1 MSKCVF
7 TSHANYVIIIDY
19 MCQFNLTLN
28 PQCQATTTTTTTVSI
43 STCFSVGKCKYRWD
57 SDSSSY
63 IRWHAWR
70 VRINRLFRHSPKGD
84 SVWNTTHYPL
94 RTFQS
99 ILSYNFD
106 SGSYT
111 LHMHSITCLTLLKK
125 CLWVSDDCN
134 K

>member
-1 MSKCVF
+1 MRFHFTCQLCHHYRLHVSVQPYSKSTV
-7 TSHANYVIIIDY
+7 
-19 MCQFNLTLN
+19 LT
-28 PQCQATTTTTTTVSI
+28 ATTITTTVSI
-43 STCFSVGKCKYRWD
+43 LTRFSVGKCKYRWD

-63 IRWHAWR
+63 IRLHAWR

-99 ILSYNFD
+99 RLSYNFD
-106 SGSYT
+106 SSRLT

-125 CLWVSDDCN
+125 YLCVSDDCN